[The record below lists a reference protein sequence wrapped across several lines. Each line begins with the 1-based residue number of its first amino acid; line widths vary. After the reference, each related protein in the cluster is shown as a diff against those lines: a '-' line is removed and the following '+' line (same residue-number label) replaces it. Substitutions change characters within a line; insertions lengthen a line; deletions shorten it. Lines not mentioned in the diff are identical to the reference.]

1 MPPEGFNRAALK
13 LVKKEADGS
22 SSEPPY
28 DGGMEHRVKRLEEIV
43 QSLPTKADLAELRA
57 GFAELRADVKT
68 GISGLQAEMHKN
80 SIDIYRWMLGTVVG
94 LFLGFG
100 GLFLAMSNGLKQ
112 SAAPTPQASPVIITV
127 PTSPAP
133 STAIPVTPPASR

>member
-1 MPPEGFNRAALK
+1 M
-13 LVKKEADGS
+13 VKVLDIRKGSKGNYAGGS
-22 SSEPPY
+22 SNSGDPPHNE
-28 DGGMEHRVKRLEEIV
+28 DMEHRVNKLEETV
-43 QSLPTKADLAELRA
+43 AGLPTKADLAELRA

-80 SIDIYRWMLGTVVG
+80 SIDVYRWMLGTVVG

-112 SAAPTPQASPVIITV
+112 SAAPTPQASPVFITV
-127 PTSPAP
+127 PTPPAP
-133 STAIPVTPPASR
+133 AAALPVTPPASR